1 MGRGFPGL
9 KAQSLR
15 PANQKHSFVFL
26 GLRPFHPLE
35 GKNKAALHKKEKKAT
50 MIGNLSQVKGSL
62 TIKKF
67 LALKKA
73 SFGAPNPSNFTP
85 DLHSGPYRLNLYHT
99 KFLKIIGS

>member
-15 PANQKHSFVFL
+15 PANQKQSFVFL

-50 MIGNLSQVKGSL
+50 MIGNLSQVKAGWL
-62 TIKKF
+62 FEIV
-67 LALKKA
+67 
-73 SFGAPNPSNFTP
+73 
-85 DLHSGPYRLNLYHT
+85 
-99 KFLKIIGS
+99 